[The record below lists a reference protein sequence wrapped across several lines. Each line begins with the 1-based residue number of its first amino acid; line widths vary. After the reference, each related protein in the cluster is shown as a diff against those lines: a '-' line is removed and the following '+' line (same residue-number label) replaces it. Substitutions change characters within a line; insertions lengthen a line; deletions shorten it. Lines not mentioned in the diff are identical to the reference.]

1 MSHHMLRLLTSQLG
15 TSMLATS
22 PILTTAGGHLPCTAL
37 SAHTKQQ
44 CGRPALPNSKTQKC
58 SWHGL
63 GQGPKTPEGK
73 ARSIAAHT
81 THGQATNA
89 VRREQSQGS
98 LRLAQLED
106 VLYLLQLTAAPR
118 TRGRK
123 PTGYSPI
130 KTIAQARNFL
140 FDTTLNSAAGRRD

>member
-1 MSHHMLRLLTSQLG
+1 MCEAPL
-15 TSMLATS
+15 S
-22 PILTTAGGHLPCTAL
+22 PLVTTAGGHLLCTAL
-37 SAHTKQQ
+37 SPHTKQQ
-44 CGRPALPNSKTQKC
+44 CGRPALLNSKNQKC

-106 VLYLLQLTAAPR
+106 VLYLLKLTTAPR

-123 PTGYSPI
+123 PLGYSPI
-130 KTIAQARNFL
+130 KTIAQARDFL
-140 FDTTLNSAAGRRD
+140 FDTTLNSATGGRD

>member
-1 MSHHMLRLLTSQLG
+1 MYEAPLSPFITS
-15 TSMLATS
+15 
-22 PILTTAGGHLPCTAL
+22 AGGHLPCTAI
-37 SAHTKQQ
+37 SRHTKQL
-44 CGRPALPNSKTQKC
+44 CGRPALKSGKC
-58 SWHGL
+58 KDHGGL
-63 GQGPKTPEGK
+63 STGPRTPEGK

-89 VRREQSQGS
+89 VRREQSRGS

-106 VLYLLQLTAAPR
+106 VLYLLQLTTAPR

-123 PTGYSPI
+123 PSGYSPI
-130 KTIAQARNFL
+130 KTIAQARDFL